1 MKSRQGK
8 TFASRTISQCVKM
21 VIHRLY
27 KLRRCKPA
35 CQSQQALRILPTRI
49 TPESRITKRPKLYF
63 RRVTLSSFIYVCFNH
78 VKT

>member
-8 TFASRTISQCVKM
+8 TFASRSIKQCINM

-27 KLRRCKPA
+27 KLRRCKHA
-35 CQSQQALRILPTRI
+35 CQSQQALRMSTIA
-49 TPESRITKRPKLYF
+49 PESRIIK
-63 RRVTLSSFIYVCFNH
+63 RVTLSSHNYVCFNH